1 MGDTEC
7 RTAASQAQA
16 IGTKAWTS
24 KTDVTCADVTATNCR
39 TTDKTS
45 IAFANTKTGQKSA
58 TDAACTTTTDT
69 QCRNATTGVLEAIG
83 SKAWTSKDSA
93 VCAANAATN
102 CRGSNKLSAAFA
114 DGKTGIKSATDA
126 SCTAVSNAQ
135 CRNATTGVVEA
146 IGAQAWTSATSAV
159 CKAVVAANCRDSGN
173 LSIVFADKKTGQK
186 SATDTS
192 CTSASDTQCRN
203 ATTGVLE
210 ALGTNKWAAA
220 DSAVCTAMTDVTK
233 CRKTKLTEVAFG
245 EGSDARK
252 SATD

>member
-1 MGDTEC
+1 MAPATQWATLNAELQLVKHKLSVQKHGHPR
-7 RTAASQAQA
+7 RTLLALMLPLQTAELQIKPPLHSLTLKLDRNLQLMLHAQLPP
-16 IGTKAWTS
+16 TLS
-24 KTDVTCADVTATNCR
+24 
-39 TTDKTS
+39 
-45 IAFANTKTGQKSA
+45 
-58 TDAACTTTTDT
+58 
-69 QCRNATTGVLEAIG
+69 
-83 SKAWTSKDSA
+83 
-93 VCAANAATN
+93 AATN

-146 IGAQAWTSATSAV
+146 IGAQAWTSATSTV

-203 ATTGVLE
+203 GTTGVLA
-210 ALGTNKWAAA
+210 ALGTNKWTSA
-220 DSAVCTAMTDVTK
+220 DSAVCAAMTDATK
-233 CRKTKLTEVAFG
+233 CRKTKLTEVAYG

-252 SATD
+252 SSTDYACHTLAATECQDDALK